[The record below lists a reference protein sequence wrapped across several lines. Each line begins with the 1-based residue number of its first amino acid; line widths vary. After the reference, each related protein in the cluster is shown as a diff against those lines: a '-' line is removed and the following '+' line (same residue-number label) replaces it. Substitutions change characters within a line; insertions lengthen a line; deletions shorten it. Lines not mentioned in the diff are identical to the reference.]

1 VGDLIYY
8 VNGQYVDA
16 DQAALGLNDLG
27 IVRGYGVFDLLRSY
41 DGKLFKLHEHVLRL
55 QRSAT
60 SIGLDLPWSTAELEA
75 IARATYA
82 HNALANA
89 TIRIIVTGG
98 AADDFMTPQQRP
110 TLVVMV
116 NPIGPA
122 APEQQACGVKVI
134 TTRIE
139 RMMPTVKSL
148 NYITAIMAMQAAKR
162 VGAVEAI
169 YRTGDDRI
177 TEGTRANFFIVR
189 GNRVITPQADV
200 LGGITRDVV
209 LEIAGDDFEV
219 VEAPLFYAD
228 LATCDEA
235 FLTSSTKEILP
246 VTQVDDITIG
256 QGRPGPRTGKLIEL
270 FRAYVK
276 FSADAVTY
284 PGADVT

>member
-1 VGDLIYY
+1 MGNLVYY
-8 VNGQYVDA
+8 VNGQYVAA

-27 IVRGYGVFDLLRSY
+27 IVRGYGVFDLLRTY

-55 QRSAT
+55 ERSAAL
-60 SIGLDLPWSTAELEA
+60 IGLDLPWSTAEIAA
-75 IARATYA
+75 IARATYMS
-82 HNALANA
+82 NAIANA

-110 TLVVMV
+110 TLIVMV
-116 NPIGPA
+116 NPIGIP
-122 APEQQACGVKVI
+122 APEQQIHGVKVI

-148 NYITAIMAMQAAKR
+148 NYITAIMAMQAARR

-169 YRTGDDRI
+169 YRTADDRI
-177 TEGTRANFFIVR
+177 TEGTRANFFILR
-189 GNRVITPQADV
+189 DNRLITPQTDV

-246 VTQVDDITIG
+246 VTQIDEITIG
-256 QGRPGPRTGKLIEL
+256 QGQPGPNTRKLIEL
-270 FRAYVK
+270 FSAYVK
-276 FSADAVTY
+276 LNADSA
-284 PGADVT
+284 

>member
-1 VGDLIYY
+1 MGNFVYY
-8 VNGQYVDA
+8 VNGQYVAA

-27 IVRGYGVFDLLRSY
+27 IVRGYGVFDLLRTY

-55 QRSAT
+55 ERSAAL
-60 SIGLDLPWSTAELEA
+60 IGLDLPWSTGEIEA
-75 IARATYA
+75 IARATYMR
-82 HNALANA
+82 NALANA

-110 TLVVMV
+110 TLIVMV
-116 NPIGPA
+116 NPIGIP
-122 APEQQACGVKVI
+122 APEQQSHGVKVI

-148 NYITAIMAMQAAKR
+148 NYITAIMAMQAARR

-169 YRTGDDRI
+169 YRTADDRI
-177 TEGTRANFFIVR
+177 TEGTRANFFILR
-189 GNRVITPQADV
+189 DNRLITPQTDV

-246 VTQVDDITIG
+246 VTQIDDIIIG
-256 QGRPGPRTGKLIEL
+256 QGKPGPNTRKLIEL

-276 FSADAVTY
+276 LNVDSA
-284 PGADVT
+284 

>member
-1 VGDLIYY
+1 VGNLVYY
-8 VNGQYVDA
+8 VNGQYVAA

-27 IVRGYGVFDLLRSY
+27 IVRGYGVFDLLRTY

-55 QRSAT
+55 ERSAAL
-60 SIGLDLPWSTAELEA
+60 IGLDLPWSTAEIAA
-75 IARATYA
+75 IARATYMS
-82 HNALANA
+82 NAIANA

-110 TLVVMV
+110 TLIVMV
-116 NPIGPA
+116 NPIGIP
-122 APEQQACGVKVI
+122 APEQQIHGVKVI

-148 NYITAIMAMQAAKR
+148 NYITAIMAMQAAR
-162 VGAVEAI
+162 RTGAVEAI
-169 YRTGDDRI
+169 YRTADDRI
-177 TEGTRANFFIVR
+177 TEGTRANFFILR
-189 GNRVITPQADV
+189 DNRLITPQTDV

-219 VEAPLFYAD
+219 VEAPLFYAN

-246 VTQVDDITIG
+246 VTQIDDITIG
-256 QGRPGPRTGKLIEL
+256 QGQPGPNTRKLIEL
-270 FRAYVK
+270 FSAYIKLNV
-276 FSADAVTY
+276 SS
-284 PGADVT
+284 

>member
-1 VGDLIYY
+1 MGNLVYY
-8 VNGQYVDA
+8 VNGQYVAA

-27 IVRGYGVFDLLRSY
+27 IVRGYGVFDLLRTY

-55 QRSAT
+55 ERSAAL
-60 SIGLDLPWSTAELEA
+60 IGLELPWSTAEIEA
-75 IARATYA
+75 IARATYMR
-82 HNALANA
+82 NAIANA

-110 TLVVMV
+110 TLIVMV
-116 NPIGPA
+116 NPIGIP
-122 APEQQACGVKVI
+122 APEQQSHGVKVI

-148 NYITAIMAMQAAKR
+148 NYIAAIMAMQAARR

-169 YRTGDDRI
+169 YRTADDRI
-177 TEGTRANFFIVR
+177 TEGTRANFFIFR
-189 GNRVITPQADV
+189 DNRLITPQTDV

-246 VTQVDDITIG
+246 VTQIDDITIG
-256 QGRPGPRTGKLIEL
+256 QGKPGPNTRKLIEL
-270 FRAYVK
+270 FSAYVK
-276 FSADAVTY
+276 LNVDSV
-284 PGADVT
+284 